1 MIFVWYG
8 KKCENVLKS
17 KARLKTEK
25 TNKNEHKNKASI
37 YIFFQGDE
45 PQLFW
50 MSLHDHNNSSMES
63 QCPTVLLS
71 PFSVNMCLTTGQLS
85 YPGSTLLVLAWDLLN
100 TKNVN
105 ILDCFTDLFVWVG
118 KKYTIQFHKNMPSR
132 V

>member
-1 MIFVWYG
+1 MFCSPESLDPRYVFLLDGGLRIFVWYG

-63 QCPTVLLS
+63 DDESVSHSAPVSILS
-71 PFSVNMCLTTGQLS
+71 EHVPDNWSAVIPRL
-85 YPGSTLLVLAWDLLN
+85 Y
-100 TKNVN
+100 
-105 ILDCFTDLFVWVG
+105 IVG
-118 KKYTIQFHKNMPSR
+118 LGMASP
-132 V
+132 

>member
-1 MIFVWYG
+1 MLSARYFFLEGSVLLPRESRSQVCVLVGWRPEDLCVVWQEMRE
-8 KKCENVLKS
+8 CPQVQS

-63 QCPTVLLS
+63 DDESVVFDYLFILLKS
-71 PFSVNMCLTTGQLS
+71 C
-85 YPGSTLLVLAWDLLN
+85 
-100 TKNVN
+100 
-105 ILDCFTDLFVWVG
+105 
-118 KKYTIQFHKNMPSR
+118 
-132 V
+132 